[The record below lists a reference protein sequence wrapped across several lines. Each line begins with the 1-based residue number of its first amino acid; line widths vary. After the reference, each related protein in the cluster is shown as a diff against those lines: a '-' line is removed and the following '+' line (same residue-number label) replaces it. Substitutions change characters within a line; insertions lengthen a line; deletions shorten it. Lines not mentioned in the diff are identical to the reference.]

1 MMRYRVLIADDHPM
15 ARKAIQSLLE
25 SDASF
30 ELIGEAAD
38 GLQAVEL
45 CGKLQ
50 PEVVLMDINMP
61 HLHGLEATRRIKTM
75 YPYIKVVMLTV
86 SDDVA
91 DLFTALQFGAQ
102 GYLLKNMDPIDW
114 TAYLQAL
121 LDENSEVSRKLAD
134 RLFHQF
140 KSAGKTKEDPEPSVL
155 TLREQEIIYYVA
167 KGETN
172 RQIADRLTISEN
184 TVKNHLKNI
193 LDKLSLDNRVQLTS
207 YAVRNGL
214 TQFVQNNNGR

>member
-1 MMRYRVLIADDHPM
+1 MMKYRVLIADDHPM

-25 SDASF
+25 GDASF

-38 GLQAVEL
+38 GSAAVEL

-50 PEVVLMDINMP
+50 PDVVLMDINMP
-61 HLHGLEATRRIKTM
+61 ELNGLEATRRIKTM
-75 YPYIKVVMLTV
+75 YPYIKVVILTV

-102 GYLLKNMDPIDW
+102 GYLLKNMDPVDW

-121 LDENSEVSRKLAD
+121 LDENSEVSRKIAD
-134 RLFHQF
+134 RLFQRF
-140 KSAGKTKEDPEPSVL
+140 KTAGKAKEEPKPNIL
-155 TLREQEIIYYVA
+155 TLREQEILHYVA
-167 KGETN
+167 AGKTN
-172 RQIADRLTISEN
+172 KQIADRLTISEN

-193 LDKLSLDNRVQLTS
+193 LDKLSLENRVQLTS
-207 YAVRNGL
+207 YAIRNGL